1 MALRFT
7 NTLTGSKDAF
17 VPREEGRASIYV
29 CGPTVYDDAHVGHAR
44 VAVVF
49 DVLRRFLAWRGFTVT
64 LVQNITDIDD
74 KIIAKAAAEGVSVA
88 EIAERYSWAY
98 DEAMAALGVQRPS
111 IVPRATAH
119 VPEMLALVGAL
130 VDAGYAY
137 AAGGNVFFSV
147 ASFKGYGKLS
157 KRSLDEMR
165 AGERVEVDPHKRDP
179 MDFVLWKGAKPGEPA
194 WDSPWGP
201 GRPGWHIECS
211 AMARKYLGEGF
222 DIHGGG
228 QDLIFPHH
236 ENEIAQ
242 AEAASGTPFAR
253 YWLHNGMVRVTG
265 EKMSKS
271 LSNFTVIREL
281 LASYPAPVVRFF
293 LTSAQY
299 RSPIDFSAEAIEE
312 SRAAFGRLA
321 GFARNAAEALAGSE
335 IEAVPATGARERFVE
350 AMNDDLNTPAA
361 VAALFDLVGE
371 GNVALAAFEA
381 GETEAG
387 PKVAGAM
394 ETLRELLGVLGL
406 DLDQAG
412 GGSTNDSLLGPLAEL
427 VLELRD
433 RARAAKDFAT
443 SDMIRDR
450 LAKVGI
456 RVEDRSGGSR
466 WHLER

>member
-1 MALRFT
+1 VALRFT